1 MNENYQRPKRTTM
14 KRASIYTENEVYP
27 KIKEDMDDLVPSL
40 TKPSKTSIPT
50 TIQEIP
56 VYSKSSGAFL
66 DFNKQF
72 KKERF
77 KQHHNKF
84 QLLSHYGN
92 GGHGY
97 FRHNGKNQ
105 LEEIEDLN
113 FKKSKLLKFKTL
125 DFVETIKE
133 EQRTT
138 MGSEVAGNEQFSHD
152 KALGEMRRLMT
163 KRNRG
168 GRSSKSGGAYQ
179 GGHRYNTYNEQIVKS
194 DNKFQKYLAEPDEF
208 RSITEGGQMKENF
221 KV

>member
-1 MNENYQRPKRTTM
+1 MSENYQRPKRTTTR
-14 KRASIYTENEVYP
+14 RASIYTENDTHP
-27 KIKEDMDDLVPSL
+27 LKEKDYLGVPSL
-40 TKPSKTSIPT
+40 TKGSRVAIPN
-50 TIQEIP
+50 TITEIP
-56 VYSKSSGAFL
+56 VYTKSSGAFL

-72 KKERF
+72 KDARF
-77 KQHHNKF
+77 KDHHNKF

-113 FKKSKLLKFKTL
+113 FKKSKMLKFKTL
-125 DFVETIKE
+125 DYIETIKE

-138 MGSEVAGNEQFSHD
+138 MGSEIAGEVVLSHE

-168 GRSSKSGGAYQ
+168 GRSSKRGGAYQ
-179 GGHRYNTYNEQIVKS
+179 GGHRYNTYNEEIVNN
-194 DNKFQKYLAEPDEF
+194 DTKFQKFLAEPDEF